1 MNTNKH
7 KHLVRKPTSKERE
20 QLFLLCAGTR
30 GLPDGIR
37 EKKTDQFIED
47 WFEELGF
54 LRKHSLEKEVLD
66 EELSEVVDYQGG
78 QNQPNHPH
86 NNT

>member
-1 MNTNKH
+1 MKQH
-7 KHLVRKPTSKERE
+7 KHLVRKPTSKEKD

-37 EKKTDQFIED
+37 ETKTDYFIES

-54 LRKHSLEKEVLD
+54 LRKKHFDAVPETDTEGELNELD
-66 EELSEVVDYQGG
+66 GIKTE
-78 QNQPNHPH
+78 
-86 NNT
+86 NTHG